1 MRSSSVLVNESQL
14 GTRLNHAI
22 DNGRRGEFAL
32 LLALLSTDARDM
44 AQFQTEQPG
53 KNSDDLL
60 RTKFDIAKPQQL
72 IADLSVVSSPV
83 EHSRVFRE
91 GGARAFQLAQ
101 AIQAEAMVTRGHEPV
116 EMQEVLT
123 NCDLLTRAKFIRS
136 KSNDL
141 DLDYGYS
148 TGLEPPHFVDI
159 LSQQRQMSRI
169 IATC

>member
-1 MRSSSVLVNESQL
+1 MLSSSVLVNESQL

-32 LLALLSTDARDM
+32 LLAMLSTDARDM
-44 AQFQTEQPG
+44 AQFQTDQLG
-53 KNSDDLL
+53 KNSDDQL
-60 RTKFDIAKPQQL
+60 RAKFDIAKPQQL
-72 IADLSVVSSPV
+72 VSDLSVDSSPI
-83 EHSRVFRE
+83 EHSRIFRE

-101 AIQAEAMVTRGHEPV
+101 AIQAEAMVTRGIEPV

-123 NCDLLTRAKFIRS
+123 NCDLLTREKFIRS

-141 DLDYGYS
+141 DYGYS
-148 TGLEPPHFVDI
+148 IDLDLPHFVDI

-169 IATC
+169 IETC